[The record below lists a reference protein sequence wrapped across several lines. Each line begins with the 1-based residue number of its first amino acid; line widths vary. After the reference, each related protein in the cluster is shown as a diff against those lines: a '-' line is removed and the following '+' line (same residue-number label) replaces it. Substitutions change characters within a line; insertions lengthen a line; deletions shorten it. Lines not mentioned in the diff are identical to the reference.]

1 MLRRPGVAFP
11 AATAAPRGQLRPVV
25 HQDYANRAVRPEW
38 VTNGLWR
45 WNNGASAAFT
55 LDGLANVT
63 GGGVAEA
70 TNATATW
77 SAEPNSTIGYAVGP
91 GSGSVIHM
99 DALTSPCGW
108 TSCLT
113 GSGMIGCGGFG
124 GAGTND
130 WRGET
135 YVTITSGEV
144 WLRSYCSLN
153 AFDSTTTQSVLTHEL
168 GHTLGLGHSD
178 QGSSPHD
185 VCIGDEN
192 LAIMRSVVQYR
203 TTLGTDDSDGVRWLY
218 GDGGNSCNATAP
230 PPPTVTTNAASGV
243 GQMGATLKGT
253 VNPNGTDTSV
263 TFEYGATTGYGS
275 TTAPQA
281 IGAGTSPV
289 AVNQAVSN
297 LACGMPYHFRVVAT
311 TAFATTPGLDQTFT
325 TTACSATKFYTLTPC
340 RIADTRNAVG
350 PSGGPALSAGEVRN
364 FPAAGLCGIPS
375 SARAIAVNLAV
386 YLPGDMGDLRAHPA
400 GGTAPMASSLNFRP
414 GIVRSNSAVVPLGSG
429 GQVAIQCDMPSSGTN
444 VFIDVFGYFQ

>member
-1 MLRRPGVAFP
+1 
-11 AATAAPRGQLRPVV
+11 
-25 HQDYANRAVRPEW
+25 
-38 VTNGLWR
+38 
-45 WNNGASAAFT
+45 
-55 LDGLANVT
+55 
-63 GGGVAEA
+63 
-70 TNATATW
+70 
-77 SAEPNSTIGYAVGP
+77 
-91 GSGSVIHM
+91 
-99 DALTSPCGW
+99 
-108 TSCLT
+108 
-113 GSGMIGCGGFG
+113 
-124 GAGTND
+124 
-130 WRGET
+130 
-135 YVTITSGEV
+135 
-144 WLRSYCSLN
+144 
-153 AFDSTTTQSVLTHEL
+153 
-168 GHTLGLGHSD
+168 
-178 QGSSPHD
+178 
-185 VCIGDEN
+185 
-192 LAIMRSVVQYR
+192 
-203 TTLGTDDSDGVRWLY
+203 
-218 GDGGNSCNATAP
+218 
-230 PPPTVTTNAASGV
+230 VTTNAASGV
-243 GQMGATLKGT
+243 GQMGATLNGS

-263 TFEYGATTGYGS
+263 TFEYGATTAYGS